1 MKNNLNIPNNLYK
14 SIVNIKLS
22 ETKNTVG
29 FLMKIK
35 KKNYLFII
43 NFILSEDYI
52 KQNKPISIF
61 YYKLN
66 FLTSKNIFLNN
77 SERIIKSFYLGVP
90 ITLIKILKCDDIP
103 EDRYLYPDFNYLNDY
118 SFYFNKN
125 ISHVK
130 YPINRNYQNINPIS
144 YSNIQSIN
152 NYEFFHFL
160 DTKESLIGLPIF
172 LNENNFVV
180 GINNKINKNSSHNGI
195 FFGYFIEN
203 IDKLENEKAT
213 KIKTIENGKGKEIE
227 KEKFENIRSISNY
240 NNYSLDDI
248 IKKDNDYYAFFHFLN
263 INKNSAYFV
272 NYSIFDKSI
281 YSQIKSIFLEKFKK
295 NDLSFLEKACI
306 GSMLGMAIGDA
317 IGARVEFLPLN
328 YHYDKIKDMGQFP
341 AGKFNLNPGQWTDDT
356 SMGLCIADS
365 LIENNGNF
373 DPKDIMMRFILWWT
387 CGYNNAFRFDNNR
400 NNKHSVG
407 LGGNISGS
415 FQDYLNNKGKYDY
428 TKF

>member
-1 MKNNLNIPNNLYK
+1 MNNNLNILNNLYK

-22 ETKNTVG
+22 ETKNTIG

-77 SERIIKSFYLGVP
+77 SERIIKRFNLEVP
-90 ITLIKILKCDDIP
+90 MTLIKILKCDDIP

-160 DTKESLIGLPIF
+160 DTKESFNGLPIF

-180 GINNKINKNSSHNGI
+180 GINNKINKNSSNNGI

-240 NNYSLDDI
+240 NKYCLDDI

-281 YSQIKSIFLEKFKK
+281 YSQIKSIFLEK
-295 NDLSFLEKACI
+295 S
-306 GSMLGMAIGDA
+306 
-317 IGARVEFLPLN
+317 
-328 YHYDKIKDMGQFP
+328 
-341 AGKFNLNPGQWTDDT
+341 
-356 SMGLCIADS
+356 
-365 LIENNGNF
+365 
-373 DPKDIMMRFILWWT
+373 
-387 CGYNNAFRFDNNR
+387 
-400 NNKHSVG
+400 
-407 LGGNISGS
+407 
-415 FQDYLNNKGKYDY
+415 
-428 TKF
+428 